1 MEAYRAKAFTW
12 FVAAGQMATSAAA
25 LMAVAF
31 VPVKTYLDVE
41 SIKSEQAQMR
51 IEQADMH
58 AELRNIN
65 ATLEKIANSRRGW
78 F

>member
-1 MEAYRAKAFTW
+1 
-12 FVAAGQMATSAAA
+12 MATSAAA

-51 IEQADMH
+51 IEQTNMH

>member
-1 MEAYRAKAFTW
+1 
-12 FVAAGQMATSAAA
+12 MATSAAA

-51 IEQADMH
+51 SEQAQMRIEQTNMH

>member
-1 MEAYRAKAFTW
+1 MDACRAKTFTW

-51 IEQADMH
+51 IEQTNMH

-65 ATLEKIANSRRGW
+65 ATLEKIANNRHRW